1 MKPKMKR
8 LVSRRNRQAF
18 KEIREFLRAVESYP
32 ERVAKE
38 PTLTF
43 RRHLSSLMAA
53 PQDDAPRRH

>member
-8 LVSRRNRQAF
+8 LVSHRNRQAF

-38 PTLTF
+38 PTITF
-43 RRHLSSLMAA
+43 RRHLSSVMAA
-53 PQDDAPRRH
+53 PEDDAPRRH